1 MDNCKFESRPMVL
14 ASASPRRR
22 GFLHQLGYPFEVVTP
37 ATEEKVRPGEDAT
50 DYVLRNALEKAAD
63 VAGRVAAGSVV
74 VAADTVVVLRGRI
87 MEKPRSVDDAHGM
100 LRALSGQVHQ
110 VITGFCVRGPSRDGA
125 EAIRSLAVSTDV
137 EFKEL
142 SDQEIAAYVHSGE
155 PMDKAGAYAIQGRAA
170 YMIRQIRG
178 SYTNVVGLPLTE
190 LVEVLGVEFG
200 VWPTFHGLAGA

>member
-1 MDNCKFESRPMVL
+1 MEKSNFESRPVVL

-22 GFLHQLGYPFEVVTP
+22 GFLHQLGYHFEVVTP
-37 ATEEKVRPGEDAT
+37 ATEEKARPGETAT
-50 DYVLRNALEKAAD
+50 DYVLRNAQEKSAD
-63 VAGRVAAGSVV
+63 VAGRVTAGAVV
-74 VAADTVVVLRGRI
+74 IAADTVVVLRGRI
-87 MEKPRSVDDAHGM
+87 MEKPRSEADAHGM

-110 VITGFCVRGPSRDGA
+110 VITGFCVRGPGTGGKPAVRA
-125 EAIRSLAVSTDV
+125 QAVSTDV

-142 SDQEIAAYVHSGE
+142 TDAEIDAYIRSGE

-190 LVEVLGVEFG
+190 LVGILSDEFG
-200 VWPTFHGLAGA
+200 VEPTFHGPAEA

>member
-1 MDNCKFESRPMVL
+1 MVL

-22 GFLHQLGYPFEVVTP
+22 GFLHQLGYHFEVVTP
-37 ATEEKVRPGEDAT
+37 ATEEKHRPGEGAAE
-50 DYVLRNALEKAAD
+50 YVLRNASEKAQD
-63 VAGRVAAGSVV
+63 VEERVAAGSVV
-74 VAADTVVVLRGRI
+74 IAADTGVVLRGRI
-87 MEKPRSVDDAHGM
+87 MEKPGSEAGAHEM

-110 VITGFCVRGPSRDGA
+110 VITGFCVRGPGRTGA
-125 EAIRSLAVSTDV
+125 ETVRALAVSTDV

-142 SDQEIAAYVHSGE
+142 TDAEIDAYIRSGE

-190 LVEVLGVEFG
+190 LVEILANEFG
-200 VWPTFHGLAGA
+200 VQPTFHGPAGA